1 MKDAHELRPED
12 PALRA
17 RLLRLNEATLR
28 VHASL
33 DLSTV
38 LQEVLDGARALTSAR
53 YAAIT
58 TTDETGQVLESVASG
73 FTPGGPRRLVARADG
88 ERPFEQ
94 LRHRMGMP
102 AGAALQA
109 APMHHRGAHVGDV
122 FIGDKHGGE
131 AFTREDEEVL
141 LLFASQAAAAI
152 ANARTYGD
160 ERRARA
166 DVEARIETAPVG
178 VVVFDART
186 NGPVSLNQESRR
198 IVEGL
203 RGPEQPVDDLL
214 KTVTCRRSD
223 GRQVSLAELPQT
235 QQSSGGETV
244 RAEEMT
250 LSVPGG
256 RRVEVLVN
264 ATPVR
269 TAAGGVDSV
278 VVTLQDLAPLEELD
292 RLRGDFL
299 SMVSHELRAPLTS
312 IKGSAATVLGASQPP
327 DLSEVVQFFRIIDQ
341 QADHMRSLINDLMD
355 AERIE
360 TGTLSIAP
368 EPVAVAAL
376 VDQARNTF
384 LSGGGR
390 HAVRLELPPDLPRVL
405 VDRQRI
411 VQVLNNL
418 FSNAARHSP
427 ASSPIRIA
435 ALADGDHVAVSVT
448 DGGRGVPPERLPHL
462 FRKHAVGTRGD
473 RKDGAQRSGL
483 GLSICKGLVE
493 AHGGRIWA
501 ENGRENQGTRF
512 TFTIP
517 VARAAATLAPNGSR
531 PPTRG

>member
-1 MKDAHELRPED
+1 MRNAHGLRPEEN
-12 PALRA
+12 PVLRA

-38 LQEVLDGARALTSAR
+38 LQEVLAGARALTSAR

-58 TTDETGQVLESVASG
+58 TIDKTGQVLECVASG
-73 FTPGGPRRLVARADG
+73 LTPGGSRRLAARAGG

-94 LRHRMGMP
+94 LRHLMGMP
-102 AGAALQA
+102 ARAALQA
-109 APMHHRGAHVGDV
+109 APMQHRGAHVGDV
-122 FIGDKHGGE
+122 FIGDRNGGE
-131 AFTREDEEVL
+131 AFTSEDAEVL
-141 LLFASQAAAAI
+141 LLFASQAGAAI
-152 ANARTYGD
+152 ANARSHRD
-160 ERRARA
+160 EQRARA
-166 DVEARIETAPVG
+166 SLEALIEASPVG
-178 VVVFDART
+178 VVAFDART
-186 NGPVSLNQESRR
+186 GSPVSVNQESRR

-203 RGPEQPVDDLL
+203 RRPDQPVEDLL
-214 KTVTCRRSD
+214 QAVTCRRSD
-223 GRQVSLAELPQT
+223 GRQVSLAELTLT

-250 LSVPGG
+250 LSVPDG

-264 ATPVR
+264 ATPIR
-269 TAAGGVDSV
+269 AAAGAVGSV
-278 VVTLQDLAPLEELD
+278 VVTLQDLAPMEALE
-292 RLRGDFL
+292 RLRGEFL

-327 DLSEVVQFFRIIDQ
+327 DPAEVVQFFRIIDQ

-368 EPVAVAAL
+368 EPVAVADL

-390 HAVRLELPPDLPRVL
+390 HAVRIELPPDLPRVL
-405 VDRQRI
+405 ADRQRI

-418 FSNAARHSP
+418 LSNAARHSP

-435 ALADGDHVAVSVT
+435 ALADGKHVAVSVT

-462 FRKHAVGTRGD
+462 FRKHAVGARGD

-501 ENGRENQGTRF
+501 ESSPGDQGTRF

-517 VARAAATLAPNGSR
+517 LAGEAR
-531 PPTRG
+531 

>member
-1 MKDAHELRPED
+1 MENAHELRPED

-38 LQEVLDGARALTSAR
+38 LQEVLAGARALTSAR

-102 AGAALQA
+102 ARAALQA

-122 FIGDKHGGE
+122 FIGDRNGGE

-186 NGPVSLNQESRR
+186 NGPVSLNQEARR

-223 GRQVSLAELPQT
+223 GRQGSLAELLL
-235 QQSSGGETV
+235 QSSGGETV
-244 RAEEMT
+244 QAEEMT
-250 LSVPGG
+250 LSVPDG

-264 ATPVR
+264 ATPIR
-269 TAAGGVDSV
+269 TTAGAVDSV

-292 RLRGDFL
+292 RLRGEFL
-299 SMVSHELRAPLTS
+299 SVVSHELRAPLTS

-327 DLSEVVQFFRIIDQ
+327 DLSEVMQFFRIIDQ

-390 HAVRLELPPDLPRVL
+390 HAVRIELPADLPRVL

-435 ALADGDHVAVSVT
+435 ALADGEHVAVSVT

-462 FRKHAVGTRGD
+462 FRKHAVGERGD

-512 TFTIP
+512 TFTLP
-517 VARAAATLAPNGSR
+517 AAGAAATLAPNGSR

>member
-1 MKDAHELRPED
+1 MENAQELRPEN

-17 RLLRLNEATLR
+17 RLVRLNEAFLR

-58 TTDETGQVLESVASG
+58 TTDKTGQVLEFVASG
-73 FTPGGPRRLVARADG
+73 LTPRGSRRLVAPAG
-88 ERPFEQ
+88 ERLFEQ

-102 AGAALQA
+102 AGAALLA

-122 FIGDKHGGE
+122 FIGDRNGGE

-141 LLFASQAAAAI
+141 LLFASQAGAAI
-152 ANARTYGD
+152 ANARAYRD

-166 DVEARIETAPVG
+166 DIEARIETAPVG
-178 VVVFDART
+178 VVVFHART
-186 NGPVSLNQESRR
+186 GSPVSVNQESRR

-203 RGPEQPVDDLL
+203 RRPDQPVEDLL
-214 KTVTCRRSD
+214 QAVTCRRSD
-223 GRQVSLAELPQT
+223 GRQVSLAELPLT

-250 LSVPGG
+250 LSVPDG
-256 RRVEVLVN
+256 RRVEVLAN
-264 ATPVR
+264 AAPIR
-269 TAAGGVDSV
+269 TAAGAVDSV
-278 VVTLQDLAPLEELD
+278 VVTLQDLAPLEELE
-292 RLRGDFL
+292 RLRGEFL
-299 SMVSHELRAPLTS
+299 SVVSHELRAPLTS

-327 DLSEVVQFFRIIDQ
+327 DPAEVVQFFRIIDQ
-341 QADHMRSLINDLMD
+341 QADHMRSLINDLTD

-418 FSNAARHSP
+418 FSNAARHAP
-427 ASSPIRIA
+427 ASTPIRIA
-435 ALADGDHVAVSVT
+435 ALADGGQVAVSVT
-448 DGGRGVPPERLPHL
+448 DEGRGVPPEQLPYL
-462 FRKHAVGTRGD
+462 FRKHAVGARGD
-473 RKDGAQRSGL
+473 RRDVAQRSGL

-501 ENGRENQGTRF
+501 ENSPGDQGTRF

-517 VARAAATLAPNGSR
+517 LAGGAR
-531 PPTRG
+531 